1 MFTDI
6 NAGEHLHI
14 VNLEREHVAKIEGN
28 FNELFLRKFT
38 EAGFLNEIK
47 NNRVSLFS
55 TKITKTSC
63 SGSSRLC

>member
-47 NNRVSLFS
+47 NNRVSFFYS
-55 TKITKTSC
+55 IY
-63 SGSSRLC
+63 